1 MSPVPVFVSV
11 GRTSTPEQERFV
23 AAIESHML
31 RHALLPQTLGRNYW
45 SSQHPLKAVDELMSQ
60 CGGAAIVG
68 FERLRVVQGI
78 DRRGSDKE
86 QQVANVSLPTV
97 WNQIEAAMAYARRLP
112 LLVFV
117 QTGLRAEGLLETGYD
132 WYIQEMS
139 LDETLLADPGF
150 TGIFDDWRSRVEEL
164 HTERHS
170 TMRGASETGRLP
182 SKEAKADLPPALD
195 RRALLQILGAQLSED
210 ELRALCFILRI
221 DYEKLKGTTKT
232 ATAISLITFFEQ
244 MNHFDDLVAGVRE
257 LRPMGTDDELPRSA
271 NVRQG
276 PSQPNPNAALYRA
289 LLSAFPVPS
298 DFERM
303 LDLGMG
309 IKLAE
314 IASGDLSNLVYGV
327 IRYTEARGRVLELL
341 KAARSA
347 NPESPELLALAE
359 SGSIAN

>member
-68 FERLRVVQGI
+68 FERLRVVNGI

-86 QQVANVSLPTV
+86 QQIANVSLPTV

-132 WYIQEMS
+132 WYIQQMS
-139 LDETLLADPGF
+139 LDETLLTDPAF
-150 TGIFDDWRSRVEEL
+150 AGIFDDWRTRVGEFHAEH
-164 HTERHS
+164 HTVH
-170 TMRGASETGRLP
+170 GASESGRLP

-210 ELRALCFILRI
+210 ELRSLCFILRV
-221 DYEKLKGTTKT
+221 DYEKFQGATKT
-232 ATAISLITFFEQ
+232 ARAISLITFFEQ
-244 MNHFDDLVAGVRE
+244 RNDFDDLVAGVRE
-257 LRPMGTDDELPRSA
+257 LRPMGTGDELPRSA
-271 NVRQG
+271 NAGQR

-289 LLSAFPVPS
+289 LLSAFPKPG
-298 DFERM
+298 ELEQM
-303 LDLGMG
+303 LYLGMG
-309 IKLAE
+309 INLAE
-314 IASGDLSNLVYGV
+314 IASGDLSNQVYGV
-327 IRYTEARGRVLELL
+327 IRYTEARGRVPELL

-347 NPESPELLALAE
+347 NPENPDLQALAD
-359 SGSIAN
+359 SGSFAT